1 MGINLEFESPF
12 VNAACA
18 LLLLSVERGEAVAEA
33 EAEGFT
39 LTRLELILK
48 TTFKTTIMN

>member
-33 EAEGFT
+33 EGFT